1 MDPDRRTT
9 TGGGPP
15 GVPRRAPRTAA
26 ETLSMSRVLVV
37 VPVVVL
43 VLSSFGAFVYGTD
56 VFVNSVRE
64 IVDHPLP
71 VGNKIGLFLLVV
83 DLFLIGATLLIAAFG
98 LYELFIHR
106 LESDGASHLPAW
118 LAMSDLNDLKA
129 RVISMVVLVAAVSFV
144 EAVVDAG
151 SGLHIL
157 ELGGGVAVVI
167 AALTAFVRFGSHGHG
182 DR

>member
-1 MDPDRRTT
+1 
-9 TGGGPP
+9 
-15 GVPRRAPRTAA
+15 
-26 ETLSMSRVLVV
+26 MSRVLVV

-129 RVISMVVLVAAVSFV
+129 RVISMVAPLAHYTTFPFDLGTVNGAPVDLTPSAAGELVQGPHAQVVSIPS
-144 EAVVDAG
+144 ASDPDVDGFNVAYG
-151 SGLHIL
+151 STQPS
-157 ELGGGVAVVI
+157 AP
-167 AALTAFVRFGSHGHG
+167 ATS
-182 DR
+182 